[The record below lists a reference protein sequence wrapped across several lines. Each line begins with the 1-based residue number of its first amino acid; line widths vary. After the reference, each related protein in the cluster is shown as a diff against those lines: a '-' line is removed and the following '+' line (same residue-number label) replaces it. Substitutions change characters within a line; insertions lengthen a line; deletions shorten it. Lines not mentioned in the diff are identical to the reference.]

1 MKTTRR
7 PKQKLSSTT
16 ERNDKA
22 KEIRPNPISVS
33 IERDELVLRMP
44 LHEPVPSKSGKTM
57 VVASTMGALPTG
69 LSLAGAHVILN
80 ANAYIKPGE
89 PEWGQAAQATMAR
102 LVGRLK

>member
-1 MKTTRR
+1 MKATPK
-7 PKQKLSSTT
+7 PKQKVAPII

-22 KEIRPNPISVS
+22 KEIRPHPISVS

-57 VVASTMGALPTG
+57 VVAGTMGALPTG
-69 LSLAGAHVILN
+69 LCLAGAHVILN

-89 PEWGQAAQATMAR
+89 PDWRQAAQVTIAR
-102 LVGRLK
+102 MMGRLK